1 MIMSTIIDNI
11 AETFWKIIIGLVGG
25 IFKLVNSAY
34 RIFLVLSKATIF
46 NNEDFNII
54 TKNMYEILSI
64 VMLFALAY
72 GILVKIVDPENSKSG
87 VDGKKI
93 LQKLVMAIVLLA
105 LVPSI
110 FSFMFGLQDAVLE
123 SNVLN
128 SIFTGTNSNG
138 AESIENAGISMAVN
152 SFIPFFTP
160 NVDNDANPED
170 ARKEIRNKSVY
181 GITLNNES
189 YGCKEDECTLED
201 VDNFALNTGNFGF
214 YQAFALN
221 IHEGDIDFQWLIAL
235 VVGGF
240 LVYAMISFCF
250 DMALRTCKLAF
261 FEIIAPIAIF
271 CNVIPKMEDVFKKW
285 LSNTTKTFIAV
296 FTRIIVMNF
305 GVYLIS
311 IICSDRINLGL
322 ENTGNWFLNLI
333 AKCFLILGIV
343 MFMRQAPKLLS
354 DLFGFGD
361 GDMKLG
367 IKDKLKEGGFFAMGN
382 AVGSLVT
389 SRGNPLAFIRG
400 AKYGFKNTDMH
411 HVGAEGTRRRAF
423 KNALENSTPGEL
435 ALDRL
440 RRMFGFESSQEAA
453 DLHIE
458 NAKFTIKDADG
469 NDITLDVKAIE
480 DLQKHKDKLN
490 TNVSQIADMMRK
502 NQTAKSD
509 NGILLAS
516 QDAIKNAAISDLSKS
531 DSEIVESLSIDTGY
545 TDAQKAADL
554 DNLDELYTKPG
565 SDMSYTEYEERRAAI
580 QNRQQMLNIN
590 GNYTSLK
597 EQLDTSYRNGLLS
610 NEQYQKASVALAKKQ
625 KEMVEK
631 YVTAAATGGKY
642 KDANQVEHD
651 VDKSKKVLSSYN
663 KFVADLTSGNVAHKE
678 DGTFLSKEEG
688 EALEAQYAKGWKL
701 VDEVSKQLG
710 NVNFELEQ
718 GLMENERNKRVIEQ
732 QIQSIDGQLDQV
744 AKQKQA
750 MKSEDSYRYKSE
762 ASKYNDKYHK

>member
-34 RIFLVLSKATIF
+34 RIFLVLAKATIF

-72 GILVKIVDPENSKSG
+72 GILVKIVDPENSKTG

-170 ARKEIRNKSVY
+170 ARKEIRNKSEY

-235 VVGGF
+235 IVGGF
-240 LVYAMISFCF
+240 LVYAMVSFCF
-250 DMALRTCKLAF
+250 DMALRICKLAF

-367 IKDKLKEGGFFAMGN
+367 IKDKLKESGFFAAGN

-400 AKYGFKNTDMH
+400 AKYGFKNADMH
-411 HVGAEGTRRRAF
+411 NIGAEDTRRRQF
-423 KNALENSTPGEL
+423 KHALENSTPGDL
-435 ALDRL
+435 MIDRL
-440 RRMFGFESSQEAA
+440 RRTFGFETSKEAA

-458 NAKFTIKDADG
+458 NAKFTIKDKDG

-480 DLQKHKDKLN
+480 NLQKNKDELN
-490 TNVSQIADMMRK
+490 TQVSQITDMMRK
-502 NQTAKSD
+502 NQTAKGD
-509 NGILLAS
+509 NGILIAS
-516 QDAIKNAAISDLSKS
+516 QDALKNAAISDLSKS
-531 DSEIVESLSIDTGY
+531 DSKIIESEMIYSDETLKELDRIEANKGNMSNAEY
-545 TDAQKAADL
+545 TAAVASVKSAGASSA
-554 DNLDELYTKPG
+554 TKI
-565 SDMSYTEYEERRAAI
+565 S
-580 QNRQQMLNIN
+580 
-590 GNYTSLK
+590 GNYTSMK
-597 EQLDTSYRNGLLS
+597 EQLDSMYKQGKITNF
-610 NEQYQKASVALAKKQ
+610 QYQKGSIAIAEKQ
-625 KEMVEK
+625 KEMVKK
-631 YVTAAATGGKY
+631 YVDAVANNTQYTDATGIK
-642 KDANQVEHD
+642 HD
-651 VDKSKKVLSSYN
+651 VDKSKKVLASYN
-663 KFVADLTSGNVAHKE
+663 KFIDDLNSQSVARNADGNLMTTAEIDALTAGLA
-678 DGTFLSKEEG
+678 EG
-688 EALEAQYAKGWKL
+688 WDL
-701 VDEVSKQLG
+701 VDGVSKQLG
-710 NVNFELEQ
+710 NINFELDQ
-718 GLMENERNKRVIEQ
+718 GLMGNERSKRVIEQ
-732 QIQSIDGQLDQV
+732 QIQEIDGQLDQI
-744 AKQKQA
+744 AKLKQQE
-750 MKSEDSYRYKSE
+750 KNSDSYKHKSE
-762 ASKYNDKYHK
+762 ATSYNDKYHK

>member
-34 RIFLVLSKATIF
+34 RIFLVLAKATIF

-105 LVPSI
+105 LIPSI

-170 ARKEIRNKSVY
+170 ARKEIRNKSEY

-235 VVGGF
+235 IVGGF
-240 LVYAMISFCF
+240 LVYAMVSFCF
-250 DMALRTCKLAF
+250 DMALRICKLAF

-367 IKDKLKEGGFFAMGN
+367 IKDKLKSSGAFAAGAAIGAGTTGLVRN
-382 AVGSLVT
+382 AV
-389 SRGNPLAFIRG
+389 
-400 AKYGFKNTDMH
+400 
-411 HVGAEGTRRRAF
+411 
-423 KNALENSTPGEL
+423 NAY
-435 ALDRL
+435 
-440 RRMFGFESSQEAA
+440 QQ
-453 DLHIE
+453 
-458 NAKFTIKDADG
+458 
-469 NDITLDVKAIE
+469 VKKAP
-480 DLQKHKDKLN
+480 KDKKFS
-490 TNVSQIADMMRK
+490 TAVRGFGSAAAGAASGFTKGAWYAKGAGSGKDM
-502 NQTAKSD
+502 
-509 NGILLAS
+509 
-516 QDAIKNAAISDLSKS
+516 KNAAAQAANKTVENRNKREAYKAAHPGFMGATLGHFEDAGDSALKWAGFNNIEALQKANAEMSKVS
-531 DSEIVESLSIDTGY
+531 SKKKAMADAAESLIVGEANKNKDKTFGIDKSVQFDGGENLL
-545 TDAQKAADL
+545 AQQYNGQFNTSTLRKIRQK
-554 DNLDELYTKPG
+554 LDEAKATG
-565 SDMSYTEYEERRAAI
+565 S
-580 QNRQQMLNIN
+580 
-590 GNYTSLK
+590 
-597 EQLDTSYRNGLLS
+597 
-610 NEQYQKASVALAKKQ
+610 AKDAW
-625 KEMVEK
+625 EK
-631 YVTAAATGGKY
+631 DVTAAEWENLYGSYLNSFKEAVQ
-642 KDANQVEHD
+642 NQALL
-651 VDKSKKVLSSYN
+651 SKKNWDAISNSAVKADLSEVRNAANDFRNELGRHLNESFVVKSNDLSSGTKIN
-663 KFVADLTSGNVAHKE
+663 AETLEEDIKINDGAFKE
-678 DGTFLSKEEG
+678 IGDQIKIAQSENYAQISKI
-688 EALEAQYAKGWKL
+688 QQK
-701 VDEVSKQLG
+701 
-710 NVNFELEQ
+710 EQ
-718 GLMENERNKRVIEQ
+718 EKNGK
-732 QIQSIDGQLDQV
+732 
-744 AKQKQA
+744 
-750 MKSEDSYRYKSE
+750 
-762 ASKYNDKYHK
+762 